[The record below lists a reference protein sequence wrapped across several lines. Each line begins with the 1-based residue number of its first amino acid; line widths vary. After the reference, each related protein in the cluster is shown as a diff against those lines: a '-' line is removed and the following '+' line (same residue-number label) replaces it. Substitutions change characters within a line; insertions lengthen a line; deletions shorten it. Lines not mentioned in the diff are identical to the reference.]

1 MVRRVKGLQFLR
13 KSIIWLAAALA
24 LSAAYAADADDGRN
38 AIADAEKAVAAAKAQ
53 NALWTSAEDAL
64 RQARRA
70 LQGGDAAAAIR
81 HARFASEQAA
91 LGIAQKQYSLTR

>member
-1 MVRRVKGLQFLR
+1 VKSLQFLR
-13 KSIIWLAAALA
+13 KSMIGQLAALA
-24 LSAAYAADADDGRN
+24 MSVVHAADADDGRN
-38 AIADAEKAVAAAKAQ
+38 AIADAEKALAAAKAQ

-70 LQGGDAAAAIR
+70 LHDGNAAAAAR